1 MARSPPPQHFLLT
14 SIQMYGIRFPTMQIL
29 TIRQKQILEYLRD
42 YQAEH
47 GYPPSFRET
56 ASFFKINLG
65 TVQDHLKAL
74 TRKGYLSREVN
85 RSRGLRLTSSS
96 GPLRTVPL
104 YGAIPAGDPRQIE
117 ESAEGYVSLPEN
129 WARGAEVFLLR
140 VRGDSMSPYI
150 LTGDQVIVRRQDQ
163 LPQGAVGVF
172 RIGEEIT
179 LKRFYRERDKVILR
193 GEHPEFP
200 PLILKGREIT
210 TMSILGKVI
219 GIYRPVENK

>member
-1 MARSPPPQHFLLT
+1 MHYMQTLT
-14 SIQMYGIRFPTMQIL
+14 G
-29 TIRQKQILEYLRD
+29 RQKQILEYLRSF
-42 YQAEH
+42 QAEQ
-47 GYPPSFRET
+47 GYPPSFREV
-56 ASFFKINLG
+56 AGHFKINLG

-85 RSRGLRLTSSS
+85 RSRGLRLNPSP

-117 ESAEGYVSLPEN
+117 EAAEGYVTLPES

-140 VRGDSMSPYI
+140 VRGESMSPTI
-150 LTGDQVIVRRQDQ
+150 LAGDQVIVRRQDQ
-163 LPQGAVGVF
+163 LAQGAVGVF

-179 LKRFYRERDKVILR
+179 LKRYYREKNEIVLK

-200 PLILKGREIT
+200 PLVLKGPDLAFV
-210 TMSILGKVI
+210 SILGKVI
-219 GIYRPVENK
+219 GIYRPMEIG

>member
-1 MARSPPPQHFLLT
+1 
-14 SIQMYGIRFPTMQIL
+14 MQSL
-29 TIRQKQILEYLRD
+29 TIRQKQILGYLRD
-42 YQAEH
+42 YQTEH

-56 ASFFKINLG
+56 AKFFKINLG

-85 RSRGLRLTSSS
+85 RSRGLRLIPSP
-96 GPLRTVPL
+96 GPVRTVPL

-117 ESAEGYVSLPEN
+117 ESAEGHVSLPEN
-129 WARGAEVFLLR
+129 WVRGAEVFLLR
-140 VRGDSMSPYI
+140 VQGESMSPYI

-163 LPQGAVGVF
+163 LSQGAVGVF

-179 LKRFYRERDKVILR
+179 LKRFYREKDKVILK

-200 PLILKGREIT
+200 PLILKGQDLA

-219 GIYRPVENK
+219 GIYRQVEIG